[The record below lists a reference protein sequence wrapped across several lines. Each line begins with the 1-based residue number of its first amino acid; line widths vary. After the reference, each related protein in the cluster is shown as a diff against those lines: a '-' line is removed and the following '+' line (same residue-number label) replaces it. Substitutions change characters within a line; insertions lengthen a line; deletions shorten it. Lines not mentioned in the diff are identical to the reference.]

1 MNDYRVK
8 ITIRNE
14 RLLAAMEG
22 MGYKSVAEFSRNQG
36 LNGVKVNEIIS
47 GKITPIDREGNPK
60 ELTKEILEILNLTI
74 EKAFTEKQLK
84 GFKKHTFEVKIE
96 EEKLL
101 QIISPAK
108 NQEIKVI
115 EQEVKSK
122 LYEILSTLTPR
133 EEKILRMRF
142 GIGMNTEHTLEEVG
156 LQFSVTRG
164 RIREIE
170 AKALRKLKHP
180 SRSKQ
185 LMEAGAQD
193 VFTKVK
199 FKEITRGER

>member
-36 LNGVKVNEIIS
+36 LNGVKVREIFS
-47 GKITPIDREGNPK
+47 GKIPPLDREGNPK

-122 LYEILSTLTPR
+122 LSEILSTLTPR

-142 GIGMNTEHTLEEVG
+142 GIGMDTDHTLEEVG
-156 LQFSVTRG
+156 RKFFVTRD
-164 RIREIE
+164 RIRQIE
-170 AKALRKLKHP
+170 ARALRKLKHP

-193 VFTKVK
+193 VFTRVD
-199 FKEITRGER
+199 FKKINSYRK